1 MNGQTDIQKA
11 IGYVYKKQ
19 EIIRLHENAQWLKE
33 QGVDLVLGEGKLTGK
48 DEVIVNEKKYSAK
61 KIVLAT
67 GSKPRRLKI
76 PGVELGWQIHSPG

>member
-1 MNGQTDIQKA
+1 LLEFPIPNNAVASKYFRYWEGN
-11 IGYVYKKQ
+11 
-19 EIIRLHENAQWLKE
+19 HENAQWLKE